1 MHMPTTT
8 PLTHSPRRGHGPPR
22 PECHTLS
29 NCRHPTHITTSGSV
43 APSPTED
50 SAAGVWGRNQSG
62 PHANPSP
69 RDVTL
74 TLGLR
79 VTVRATGAEGSHR
92 AALPTPQQTQ
102 QRAPEPAGS
111 HTKVLHTEHKLGSGG
126 WGKEPKEAW
135 DCLGL
140 ERLTRSPPLRLP
152 RECEEWKVHSK
163 AKRDACH
170 GREMRGKR
178 AATRVY
184 NYTANTLA
192 STRARPS
199 STFYP

>member
-1 MHMPTTT
+1 MK
-8 PLTHSPRRGHGPPR
+8 SYRQAIVQFREKNR
-22 PECHTLS
+22 EK
-29 NCRHPTHITTSGSV
+29 N
-43 APSPTED
+43 SPTED
-50 SAAGVWGRNQSG
+50 SAAGVWGQNQSG
-62 PHANPSP
+62 LNANPSP

-79 VTVRATGAEGSHR
+79 VTVRATGAEGSHQPCCSTNTHNN
-92 AALPTPQQTQ
+92 AK
-102 QRAPEPAGS
+102 RAPEPAGS
-111 HTKVLHTEHKLGSGG
+111 HTKVLNTEHKLGSGG

-140 ERLTRSPPLRLP
+140 ERLTGSPPLRLP
-152 RECEEWKVHSK
+152 REYEEWKVHSK

-199 STFYP
+199 STRVPHTQ

>member
-1 MHMPTTT
+1 MLSSCT
-8 PLTHSPRRGHGPPR
+8 PSEVVRTLRYVFFGCFCYQSSCLLIYLGTGVFIQMLGHENNSKHVVLPRSTPYLDLVHGPP
-22 PECHTLS
+22 
-29 NCRHPTHITTSGSV
+29 SV
-43 APSPTED
+43 
-50 SAAGVWGRNQSG
+50 
-62 PHANPSP
+62 
-69 RDVTL
+69 
-74 TLGLR
+74 
-79 VTVRATGAEGSHR
+79 
-92 AALPTPQQTQ
+92 
-102 QRAPEPAGS
+102 
-111 HTKVLHTEHKLGSGG
+111 HTEQKLGSGG

-199 STFYP
+199 STRVPHTQ